1 MSLAKPGFSGWKD
14 VEMVRRLLL
23 TTGIALLFG
32 VGMAGAQAADAPF
45 TVAETGER
53 FANLQEAVAAIGGGE
68 GVIRIAPGRYR
79 QCAVQEA
86 GTVTFAAITPGTV
99 TFDGTMCEEKAALV
113 LRGRSAR
120 VEGLIFANMKV
131 PDGNGAGIRVE
142 QGNLQVSETL
152 FDNGQC
158 GILSANDPA
167 SAIVIDRSTF
177 RGLGKHPDG
186 NGAHS
191 LYIGDYGSLKVTR
204 TRFERGTGGHY
215 VKSRAARIEVL
226 SSSFDDSLGR
236 DTNYMID
243 LSNGASGRIAWNTF
257 VQGSGKENYSTLIAV
272 APEGVERSSA
282 QLLVENNVV
291 SLVPSFRWT
300 TTFVGNWSDDQPVLR
315 SNRLSKGIALTAS
328 R

>member
-1 MSLAKPGFSGWKD
+1 
-14 VEMVRRLLL
+14 MVRRLLL

-32 VGMAGAQAADAPF
+32 GSMVGAQGGSNDAPF
-45 TVAETGER
+45 AIAETGER
-53 FANLQEAVAAIGGGE
+53 FASLQEAVAAIGEGN

-86 GTVTFAAITPGTV
+86 GNVTFAAITPGTV

-120 VEGLIFANMKV
+120 VEGLTFTNMKV
-131 PDGNGAGIRVE
+131 ADGNGAGIRLE
-142 QGNLQVSETL
+142 QGDLHVSQTL

-158 GILSANDPA
+158 GILSASDPA
-167 SAIVIDRSTF
+167 GTISIDHSTF
-177 RGLGKHPDG
+177 RSLGKHPDG

-191 LYIGDYGSLKVTR
+191 LYIGDYGGLKVTR

-226 SSSFDDSLGR
+226 NSSFDDSLGR

-272 APEGVERSSA
+272 APEGAEQSSER
-282 QLLVENNVV
+282 LLIENNDV

-300 TTFVGNWSDDQPVLR
+300 TTFVGNWSDDQLILR
-315 SNRLSKGIALTAS
+315 NNRLTKGITLTAS